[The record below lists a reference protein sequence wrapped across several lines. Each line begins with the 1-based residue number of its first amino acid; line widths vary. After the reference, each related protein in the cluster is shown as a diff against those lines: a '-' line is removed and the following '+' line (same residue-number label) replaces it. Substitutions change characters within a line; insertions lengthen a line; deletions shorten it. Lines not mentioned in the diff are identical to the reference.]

1 VGAVK
6 LTLILVIGALCI
18 LSASARQPLKN
29 VQADESFDGRKI
41 ELQVGETLIVK
52 LPENAST
59 GYRWIIPP
67 QSARK
72 LEKILREE
80 DQPVPGPGN
89 LIGRPGL
96 RNFYF
101 HALKPGKAEL
111 ELYYQRPWETAKP
124 PARKFRLHIRI
135 PG

>member
-1 VGAVK
+1 MK
-6 LTLILVIGALCI
+6 LALIVVIGALCI
-18 LSASARQPLKN
+18 LPAHARQPHKS

-41 ELQVGETLIVK
+41 ELHVGETLLVK

-59 GYRWIIPP
+59 GYRWLIPP
-67 QSARK
+67 ESARK
-72 LEKILREE
+72 LEKILSEE
-80 DQPVPGPGN
+80 EQPVPGPGN
-89 LIGRPGL
+89 LIGRLGL

-101 HALKPGKAEL
+101 QVLKPGKVEL

>member
-1 VGAVK
+1 VK
-6 LTLILVIGALCI
+6 LTLIVVIGALCI
-18 LSASARQPLKN
+18 LLAHARQAPKSM
-29 VQADESFDGRKI
+29 QADESFDGRKI
-41 ELQVGETLIVK
+41 ELHVGETLLVK

-67 QSARK
+67 ESARK
-72 LEKILREE
+72 LEKILRTEE
-80 DQPVPGPGN
+80 QPVPGPGN

-101 HALKPGKAEL
+101 QALKPGKVEL
-111 ELYYQRPWETAKP
+111 ELYYQRPWETSKP

>member
-1 VGAVK
+1 MV
-6 LTLILVIGALCI
+6 VIAALCV
-18 LSASARQPLKN
+18 LPAHPRQPRKS
-29 VQADESFDGRKI
+29 VQADESFNGRKI
-41 ELQVGETLIVK
+41 ELHVGQMLLVK

-67 QSARK
+67 ESARK

-80 DQPVPGPGN
+80 DQSLPGPGN
-89 LIGRPGL
+89 RIGRPGI

-101 HALKPGKAEL
+101 QALKPGNAEL
-111 ELYYQRPWETAKP
+111 ELDYQRPWETAKP

-135 PG
+135 PE

>member
-1 VGAVK
+1 VK

-41 ELQVGETLIVK
+41 ELHVGETLIVK

-101 HALKPGKAEL
+101 HALKPGKAQL
-111 ELYYQRPWETAKP
+111 ELYYQRLWETAKP

>member
-1 VGAVK
+1 VK
-6 LTLILVIGALCI
+6 LTLIVVIGALCF
-18 LSASARQPLKN
+18 LSAYARQPRKS

-41 ELQVGETLIVK
+41 ELQVGETLVIT

-59 GYRWIIPP
+59 GFRWIIPP
-67 QSARK
+67 ESARK

-80 DQPVPGPGN
+80 EQPVQGPGN
-89 LIGRPGL
+89 LIGRPGI

-101 HALKPGKAEL
+101 QPLKPGKVDL

-135 PG
+135 SG